1 MGFRFFCI
9 KNILARY
16 IPHIFVN
23 LIAER
28 VAVSLKFLSA
38 IREVL
43 GSNLG
48 RDTGYP
54 D

>member
-1 MGFRFFCI
+1 MH
-9 KNILARY
+9 NIEPVCLHCTELADM
-16 IPHIFVN
+16 
-23 LIAER
+23 
-28 VAVSLKFLSA
+28 AVTVKMHT
-38 IREVL
+38 REVL